1 MIRVSICTE
10 DWSVAATVRDGDVHN
25 PFAGVNEDAILA
37 QAIDDALGHAG
48 PAVWNPL
55 YVLAKVVEDIDPS
68 EIPLLQAAADAFKEA
83 AVEYRRIA
91 EQKSSNTRPT
101 QPTHQPTDP
110 TTEEPTHG

>member
-1 MIRVSICTE
+1 MISVSIRTE

-48 PAVWNPL
+48 PSVWKPL
-55 YVLAKVVEDIDPS
+55 YVLAKVVEDLDPS
-68 EIPLLQAAADAFKEA
+68 EIPSLQAAANAFKA
-83 AVEYRRIA
+83 AAAEYRRIA

-101 QPTHQPTDP
+101 QPTHQPDP